1 MFSDPAVLNGG
12 LFRENFFNENRKR
25 NIELLMTGCAV
36 NHLTA
41 DRRTPNRKDGKSVWE
56 ASFKK
61 RLGQMPAVNFWNG
74 LSLSCLPLF

>member
-12 LFRENFFNENRKR
+12 LFNGNRKR

-41 DRRTPNRKDGKSVWE
+41 DRRTPNRKDGKSV
-56 ASFKK
+56 
-61 RLGQMPAVNFWNG
+61 
-74 LSLSCLPLF
+74 

>member
-12 LFRENFFNENRKR
+12 LFREKIFSGNRKR

-41 DRRTPNRKDGKSVWE
+41 DCRTPNSKDGKSV
-56 ASFKK
+56 
-61 RLGQMPAVNFWNG
+61 
-74 LSLSCLPLF
+74 